1 MKIHSLDDENVLDM
15 VIKWLTLNDL
25 NTNKLFRV
33 DEVKKFVYYLI
44 AIEVTKI
51 TFGEEEK
58 EPGWTSYTRRLA
70 DWYFARKM
78 KKNNY
83 SKMCL
88 LTLQRMGKI

>member
-1 MKIHSLDDENVLDM
+1 MKIHSLDDKNVLDM
-15 VIKWLTLNDL
+15 VIKGLTLNDL

-58 EPGWTSYTRRLA
+58 RE
-70 DWYFARKM
+70 D
-78 KKNNY
+78 
-83 SKMCL
+83 
-88 LTLQRMGKI
+88 LQIGILQGK